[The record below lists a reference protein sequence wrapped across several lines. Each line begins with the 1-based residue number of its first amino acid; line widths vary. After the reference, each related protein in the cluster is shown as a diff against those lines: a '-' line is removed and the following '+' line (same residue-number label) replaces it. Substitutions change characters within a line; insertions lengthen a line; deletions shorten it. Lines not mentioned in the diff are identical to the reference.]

1 MAISLVPVQFTI
13 TPDNRKVMIEAN
25 QKGFV
30 RTEFAKIPLKCAD
43 GTAITVKEGDLEEL
57 VRKNIELLSAAMGD
71 ESSMLVI
78 GQQNSNT
85 AGGRADLVAMDGGGN
100 LVLIELK
107 RDAKD
112 AQQRVEPMELQAIR
126 YAASFATI
134 KSRAEIIDLLFAPY
148 VKAHRIEFEIK
159 GREGLSDRHLAEEH
173 LGEFMTNNKIQ
184 DQDINQYQRVILM
197 ASSFEEQTLS
207 ACAWLA
213 KNDVD
218 ISCLEIYPMAFGDG
232 YLLAVEQKIP
242 PPELDDFLVG
252 IAQKKITSKR
262 TGSVEKGSRATLP
275 KMPKLFEWC
284 LIKPGDTVFITKY
297 PDQKAMVVDTNT
309 VSQGNQEMSFNA
321 WAKKVTGWSAV
332 NIYEWIELSG
342 TGKTLDA
349 LRREYL
355 DKEAAKSASIR
366 DELPAD

>member
-1 MAISLVPVQFTI
+1 MAISLVPVQFTV
-13 TPDNRKVMIEAN
+13 TPDNKKVMIEAN

-57 VRKNIELLSAAMGD
+57 VRRNIELLSAAMAD
-71 ESSMLVI
+71 ETSMLVI
-78 GQQNSNT
+78 GQQTTNT
-85 AGGRADLVAMDGGGN
+85 AGGRADLVAIDGGGS

-112 AQQRVEPMELQAIR
+112 AQQRPEPMELQAIR

-148 VKAHRIEFEIK
+148 VKAHRAEFEIK
-159 GREGLSDRHLAEEH
+159 GREGLSDRQLAEEH
-173 LGEFMTNNKIQ
+173 IGDFLTINKIQ

-218 ISCLEIYPMAFGDG
+218 ISCLEIYPMTFGDG

-252 IAQKKITSKR
+252 IAQKKNASKHS
-262 TGSVEKGSRATLP
+262 GGVEKGNRATLP
-275 KMPKLFEWC
+275 KMPKLFEWGV
-284 LIKPGDTVFITKY
+284 IKPGDSVFISKF
-297 PDQKAMVVDTNT
+297 PELKAVVVDPNS
-309 VSQGNQEMSFNA
+309 VSHDGQEMSFNA

-332 NIYEWIELSG
+332 NIYEWIVIDSS
-342 TGKTLDA
+342 GKTLDHA
-349 LRREYL
+349 RRERM
-355 DKEAAKSASIR
+355 DQEMAKSESA
-366 DELPAD
+366 ET